1 MPQRRHERR
10 VRLCGDE
17 AVSVEEM
24 AEGADASCRPRDV
37 AFLFGAMVAVSVV
50 LMGTSALLAQMR
62 YRREH
67 PRGR

>member
-1 MPQRRHERR
+1 
-10 VRLCGDE
+10 
-17 AVSVEEM
+17 VSVEEM